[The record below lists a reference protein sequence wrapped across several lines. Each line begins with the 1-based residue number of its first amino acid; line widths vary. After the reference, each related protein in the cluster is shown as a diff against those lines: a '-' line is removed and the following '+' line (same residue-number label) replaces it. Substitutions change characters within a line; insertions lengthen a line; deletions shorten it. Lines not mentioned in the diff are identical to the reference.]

1 MQNKVQLYI
10 KNDSGNYDRVDLYSD
25 ESIELTS
32 KIQDLRDIG
41 KIFTDFSQSFNV
53 PASDANNKIFKHF
66 YNFNIT
72 GGAFDPRKKREAII
86 EINHLRFREG
96 KININN
102 VKLKNNKPNSYN
114 IIFYGKTVSIKDLIG
129 DDEIADLTYLE
140 NYNHEYTN
148 DIVKGGFQNGIDFTV
163 DNRNTGVAQSSKSET
178 ASQSDAIIYPLI
190 TSNKR
195 LFYDSDSLNV
205 NNNFSGNLY
214 YSGDTSSSPRNDN
227 FGRGLKFT
235 DLKPAIKAIHII
247 EAIENQ
253 YPAITFTR
261 DFFDSSTFSNLYFWV
276 NSKKGEFSDR
286 DDDEDYVFNTKLS
299 GFTSSSPN
307 TRINNGA
314 SPITGTTISL
324 NAVGAGSFEFT
335 ISFNV
340 SDAAVKYD
348 IITRDIDNN
357 EQTVVSKK
365 GNASNET
372 ILFLPTVGI
381 TNTITA
387 NIEIEIKSET
397 SITLSNISLATTSR
411 SLTFG
416 NQPSVVVNST
426 YTISTSAQTS
436 FELLMDQ
443 RFPTM
448 KVVDFLTGIFKL
460 FNLTAYYIEDPTD
473 SDYDKIYVDTLDNF
487 YGDAVNNQLTQTIT
501 LDKYVDIKQHEVES
515 TLPFTDI
522 DFKFE
527 KTDTILMKNHE
538 DQFGEIF
545 GNGEFN
551 VRKNFPDIIDRGTK
565 YEMKAPFSHFK
576 YERIF
581 DTGAASTITDI
592 QWGYS
597 AGGEFNSETTTT
609 PPTGDYNSVLV
620 KPLLFYGVRETS
632 ISTGIAWHNSS
643 TNVESITNYYRP
655 SNGSDEGD
663 AQTAPTVQLNFDN
676 EFDEWNRIGYFT
688 NSNSLYNKFYKSYV
702 EGVFNAA
709 RRMFKITAYLPPNIL
724 VNYKLNH
731 QIKIQDKMFRINSIT
746 TNLITGKSEIELYNI
761 FAKDIV

>member
-10 KNDSGNYDRVDLYSD
+10 KNDSGNYDRVDLYSN
-25 ESIELTS
+25 ETIELTS

-53 PASDANNKIFKHF
+53 PASDTNNKIFRHF

-72 GGAFDPRKKREAII
+72 GGAFDSRKKREAII

-129 DDEIADLTYLE
+129 DDEISDLTYLE

-148 DIVKGGFQNGIDFTV
+148 TNVKDGFQNGLDFTV
-163 DNRNTGVAQSSKSET
+163 DGV
-178 ASQSDAIIYPLI
+178 SQSDAIIYPLI
-190 TSNKR
+190 TSKKR
-195 LFYDSDSLNV
+195 LFYNSETYTNSTTPNAF
-205 NNNFSGNLY
+205 NGNLY

-261 DFFDSSTFSNLYFWV
+261 DFFGSSTFSNLYFWV
-276 NSKKGEFSDR
+276 NSKKGEFNDR
-286 DDDEDYVFNTKLS
+286 DDDEGYLFTKKLS
-299 GFTSSSPN
+299 GFTSSSPDF
-307 TRINNGA
+307 RINNGA
-314 SPITGTTISL
+314 SPITGTTLSL
-324 NAVGAGSFEFT
+324 NTVGAGFFKFTLSFD
-335 ISFNV
+335 V
-340 SDAAVKYD
+340 SDANVKYN
-348 IITRDIDNN
+348 IITRDVINK
-357 EQTVVSKK
+357 EETVVSKV
-365 GNASNET
+365 GNTSNEV
-372 ILFLPTVGI
+372 ILFLSTVGTTTF
-381 TNTITA
+381 TNA

-397 SITLSNISLATTSR
+397 ALTISNISLATESSPLSGT
-411 SLTFG
+411 
-416 NQPSVVVNST
+416 NINST
-426 YTISTSAQTS
+426 YTISTSPQTS

-443 RFPTM
+443 RFPSM
-448 KVVDFLTGIFKL
+448 KVIDFLTGIFKL

-487 YGDAVNNQLTQTIT
+487 YSDAVNNQLTQTIT

-527 KTDTILMKNHE
+527 KTDTVLMKNHE
-538 DQFGEIF
+538 NQFGEIF

-551 VRKNFPDIIDRGTK
+551 VRRNFPDIIDRGTK
-565 YEMKAPFSHFK
+565 YEIKAPFSHFK
-576 YERIF
+576 YERML
-581 DTGAASTITDI
+581 DTGAAGTITDI
-592 QWGYS
+592 QWGYC
-597 AGGEFNSETTTT
+597 AGGEFNSDSDVD
-609 PPTGDYNSVLV
+609 PPTADYDTLLV

-632 ISTGIAWHNSS
+632 ISTGIAWVNNSTS
-643 TNVESITNYYRP
+643 VESITNYYRP

-676 EFDEWNRIGYFT
+676 EFDEWNRINYHIS
-688 NSNSLYNKFYKSYV
+688 SNSLYNKFYKSYV

-709 RRMFKITAYLPPNIL
+709 RRMFKITAFLPPNIL
-724 VNYKLNH
+724 VNYRLNH

>member
-10 KNDSGNYDRVDLYSD
+10 KNDSGNYDRVDLYSN
-25 ESIELTS
+25 ETIELTS

-53 PASDANNKIFKHF
+53 PASDTNNKIFRHF

-72 GGAFDPRKKREAII
+72 GGAFDSRKKREAII

-129 DDEIADLTYLE
+129 DDEISDLTYLE

-148 DIVKGGFQNGIDFTV
+148 TNVKDGFQNGLDFTV
-163 DNRNTGVAQSSKSET
+163 DGV
-178 ASQSDAIIYPLI
+178 SQSDAIIYPLI
-190 TSNKR
+190 TSKKR
-195 LFYDSDSLNV
+195 LFYNSETYTNSTTPNAF
-205 NNNFSGNLY
+205 NGNLY

-261 DFFDSSTFSNLYFWV
+261 DFFGSSTFSNLYFWV
-276 NSKKGEFSDR
+276 NSKKGEFNDR
-286 DDDEDYVFNTKLS
+286 DDDEGYLFTKKLS
-299 GFTSSSPN
+299 GFTSSSPDF
-307 TRINNGA
+307 RINNGA
-314 SPITGTTISL
+314 SPITGTTLSL
-324 NAVGAGSFEFT
+324 NTAGAGFFKFTLSFD
-335 ISFNV
+335 V
-340 SDAAVKYD
+340 SDANVKYN
-348 IITRDIDNN
+348 IITRDVINK
-357 EQTVVSKK
+357 EETVVSKV
-365 GNASNET
+365 GNTSNEV
-372 ILFLPTVGI
+372 ILFLSTVGTTTF
-381 TNTITA
+381 TNV

-397 SITLSNISLATTSR
+397 ALTISNISLATESSPLSGT
-411 SLTFG
+411 
-416 NQPSVVVNST
+416 NINST
-426 YTISTSAQTS
+426 YTISTSPQTS

-443 RFPTM
+443 RFPSM
-448 KVVDFLTGIFKL
+448 KVIDFITGIFKL

-487 YGDAVNNQLTQTIT
+487 YSDAVNNQLTQTIT

-527 KTDTILMKNHE
+527 KTDTVLMKNHE
-538 DQFGEIF
+538 NQFGEIF

-551 VRKNFPDIIDRGTK
+551 VRRNFPDIIDRGTK
-565 YEMKAPFSHFK
+565 YEIKAPFSHFK
-576 YERIF
+576 YERML
-581 DTGAASTITDI
+581 DTGAAGTITDI
-592 QWGYS
+592 QWGYC
-597 AGGEFNSETTTT
+597 AGGEFNSDSDVD
-609 PPTGDYNSVLV
+609 PPTADYDTLLV

-632 ISTGIAWHNSS
+632 ISTGIAWVNNSTS
-643 TNVESITNYYRP
+643 VESITNYYRP

-676 EFDEWNRIGYFT
+676 EFDEWNRINYHIS
-688 NSNSLYNKFYKSYV
+688 SNSLYNKFYKSYV

-709 RRMFKITAYLPPNIL
+709 RRMFKITAFLPPNIL
-724 VNYKLNH
+724 VNYRLNH